1 MKYASLA
8 TPIGAGGRAIAEVFL
23 VELAAWARRLARLA
37 SASKPS
43 GLRLLSGS
51 EWSFGELGG
60 TIVGGREEEDEKAAA
75 GGDGG

>member
-1 MKYASLA
+1 M
-8 TPIGAGGRAIAEVFL
+8 GAGGRAIAEVFL
-23 VELAAWARRLARLA
+23 VEFAAWARRLARLA

-60 TIVGGREEEDEKAAA
+60 TIWGREEEDEKVAATGTAA